1 MSPQIDLSAEN
12 SIEGFFPTVSI
23 VIPVYNGM
31 RTIRNCL
38 DAILAVDYP
47 QNRYEVI
54 VVDNNSR
61 DGTPEVVKHYPVK
74 LVYETKLQG
83 PHAATNTGLREVK
96 GEIVV
101 FTDSDCVPEKEWL
114 RRMVAPFED
123 PDVVAVGGQIEPY
136 EPQTRVE
143 RFLGNEIRP
152 FNNCVE
158 MAPGFP
164 KSVLTGNA
172 AYRTQAVMDVGMF
185 NPNLYTGSEVDMAWR
200 IQWKTGKR
208 VASAPDAVVYHMFS
222 ANVKRLF
229 RHFKIYGY
237 SEVLLATLYK
247 DMPNYPRNSKVQAGV
262 MLKQVRALFTYL
274 GSIVYRGIVGRLR
287 GKDHD
292 YLTTPVMWLVAES
305 GSIYGKLLCMWHTRY
320 YRKQFWLNGPK
331 VI

>member
-1 MSPQIDLSAEN
+1 MSPSIDLSVPIEM
-12 SIEGFFPTVSI
+12 EGFFPTVSI

-31 RTIRNCL
+31 RTIRHCL
-38 DAILAVDYP
+38 DAILQVDYP
-47 QNRYEVI
+47 QSRYEVI

-61 DGTPEVVKHYPVK
+61 DGTPEVVKQYPVT
-74 LVYETKLQG
+74 LTYETKLQG
-83 PHAATNTGLREVK
+83 PHAATNAGLRLVK

-101 FTDSDCVPEKEWL
+101 FTDSDCVPQKTWL
-114 RRMVAPFED
+114 SRMVAPFAD
-123 PDVVAVGGQIEPY
+123 PEVVAVGGQIEPY
-136 EPQTRVE
+136 EPKTRVE
-143 RFLGNEIRP
+143 RFLGYEIRP

-172 AYRTQAVMDVGMF
+172 AYRTAAVMEVGMF
-185 NPNLYTGSEVDMAWR
+185 NPNLYTGSEVDLAWR
-200 IQWKTGKR
+200 VQWKTGKR
-208 VASAPDAVVYHMFS
+208 VVSAPDAVVYHMFT

-247 DMPNYPRNSKVQAGV
+247 DMPNYPRNPRVQAGV

-274 GSIVYRGIVGRLR
+274 GSIIYRSIVGPLR
-287 GKDHD
+287 GKDND
-292 YLTTPVMWLVAES
+292 YITLPRLWLVAES

-320 YRKQFWLNGPK
+320 YRKQFWVDGPK